1 MRLEAISILKGEIR
15 DMMVELSVKLK
26 DFYENIRYKIDE
38 FMKASNSGLQKVIEL
53 LKGFEKIE

>member
-1 MRLEAISILKGEIR
+1 
-15 DMMVELSVKLK
+15 MVELSVKLK